1 MMSKNRHTTILIIDD
16 EEGVLQNLDDYL
28 QDKGY
33 ETLTAENGRIGL
45 ELFQRK
51 QPDLVLVDLCMP
63 EVDGL
68 EVLSSIK
75 ALSADTPMIVISGAE
90 EIHFAIEALR
100 HGAWDYLSKPIIDF
114 EILTHAIDNALENS
128 RLKQENVK
136 YQQKLEQLVSNRTE
150 ELKDANLHLAQI
162 NERLKNIVATTRS
175 LSFCTDVDQF
185 GSLLLHEFGLQMQAT
200 GGSLYLRETEGI
212 RLINTLDPG
221 HAQKYIPFPL
231 REGSIFHQVFTHKQ
245 PILINDIAR
254 HAHLSRSGWDGYQDE
269 SALVFPLPDE
279 SGEIVGILTLHSKR
293 LPPFVEQD
301 KEIGSIL
308 ASYGS
313 EAMRAVRATENL
325 TVSEERFRELAEML
339 PEAVF
344 EMDKAMN
351 ITYANQ
357 KAYELFGYSLA
368 DFEQGINV
376 LDMLAPDE
384 LERAA
389 ENAAKTIIKDK
400 VEAAEYKAMKK
411 DGSIFPILF
420 QSSPIQKEGIIY
432 GFRGIIV
439 DIAKLKQTETALRDS
454 EAKYRNVVS
463 NAIEGIM
470 VLQDGKFKYFNPEAV
485 RLFGYTDE
493 ELKQLPSENTI
504 YQEDREL
511 VTSRRFQRLRGE
523 QTINT
528 YSHRIVTKE
537 GKVLWVDVKAVTI
550 TWNARPAVL
559 VFLADIT
566 DRKQA
571 EDELQRAHEKL
582 EMEVKAQ
589 TIDYKRAKE
598 EAELANNLKSEFL
611 ANISHEL
618 RTPMHHILNYSKYGE
633 EKIDKVGQ
641 EKLLHYFSQI
651 RTSGKRLLLLLNNLL
666 DLSKLESGQTAYKM
680 QKTNL
685 TRMVNN
691 LISEFSLVAQEKS
704 IRLEMKKSEVPMTV
718 VCDELKIG
726 QVFHNLMSN
735 AVKFTPPDK
744 KITISFASQ
753 KLPVGNRRT
762 DQETI
767 PALTVKIRDEG
778 MGIPEDELESIFN
791 KFIQSSKT
799 KTGAGGTGLGLS
811 ICQEI
816 VKAHHGKIWAENNP
830 DGGATFSFILPYES
844 VMTINQINMP

>member
-1 MMSKNRHTTILIIDD
+1 
-16 EEGVLQNLDDYL
+16 
-28 QDKGY
+28 
-33 ETLTAENGRIGL
+33 
-45 ELFQRK
+45 
-51 QPDLVLVDLCMP
+51 
-63 EVDGL
+63 
-68 EVLSSIK
+68 
-75 ALSADTPMIVISGAE
+75 
-90 EIHFAIEALR
+90 
-100 HGAWDYLSKPIIDF
+100 
-114 EILTHAIDNALENS
+114 
-128 RLKQENVK
+128 
-136 YQQKLEQLVSNRTE
+136 
-150 ELKDANLHLAQI
+150 
-162 NERLKNIVATTRS
+162 
-175 LSFCTDVDQF
+175 
-185 GSLLLHEFGLQMQAT
+185 
-200 GGSLYLRETEGI
+200 
-212 RLINTLDPG
+212 
-221 HAQKYIPFPL
+221 
-231 REGSIFHQVFTHKQ
+231 
-245 PILINDIAR
+245 
-254 HAHLSRSGWDGYQDE
+254 
-269 SALVFPLPDE
+269 
-279 SGEIVGILTLHSKR
+279 
-293 LPPFVEQD
+293 
-301 KEIGSIL
+301 
-308 ASYGS
+308 
-313 EAMRAVRATENL
+313 
-325 TVSEERFRELAEML
+325 
-339 PEAVF
+339 
-344 EMDKAMN
+344 
-351 ITYANQ
+351 
-357 KAYELFGYSLA
+357 
-368 DFEQGINV
+368 EQGINV

-618 RTPMHHILNYSKYGE
+618 RTPMHHILNYSK
-633 EKIDKVGQ
+633 
-641 EKLLHYFSQI
+641 
-651 RTSGKRLLLLLNNLL
+651 
-666 DLSKLESGQTAYKM
+666 
-680 QKTNL
+680 
-685 TRMVNN
+685 
-691 LISEFSLVAQEKS
+691 
-704 IRLEMKKSEVPMTV
+704 
-718 VCDELKIG
+718 
-726 QVFHNLMSN
+726 
-735 AVKFTPPDK
+735 
-744 KITISFASQ
+744 
-753 KLPVGNRRT
+753 
-762 DQETI
+762 
-767 PALTVKIRDEG
+767 
-778 MGIPEDELESIFN
+778 
-791 KFIQSSKT
+791 
-799 KTGAGGTGLGLS
+799 
-811 ICQEI
+811 
-816 VKAHHGKIWAENNP
+816 
-830 DGGATFSFILPYES
+830 
-844 VMTINQINMP
+844 